1 MDNISTK
8 LWHLRPRH
16 ISEWGMIEL
25 SKRDSL
31 CDQKTCKLN
40 LYEYCVYSKQ
50 CMVKFGTYIH
60 LIKSTIDYVHF
71 DIWGYFHVL
80 LKDGA

>member
-1 MDNISTK
+1 
-8 LWHLRPRH
+8 
-16 ISEWGMIEL
+16 MIEL

-71 DIWGYFHVL
+71 DI
-80 LKDGA
+80 